1 MRTTEHRKLTGEE
14 IACEQERWRDRESE
28 IRICPSDVLMLYID
42 VECLVNPINELRQG
56 YYHMFGMYINGIK
69 SEIMWRFSRTENFSW
84 FELAKY
90 INHKS
95 VNLHAVHS
103 MVLILPIL
111 AFIRIDKMTLFEANW
126 SKFKI
131 HVISINHW
139 RHSLVALF
147 IID

>member
-69 SEIMWRFSRTENFSW
+69 SEIM
-84 FELAKY
+84 
-90 INHKS
+90 
-95 VNLHAVHS
+95 
-103 MVLILPIL
+103 
-111 AFIRIDKMTLFEANW
+111 
-126 SKFKI
+126 
-131 HVISINHW
+131 
-139 RHSLVALF
+139 
-147 IID
+147 